1 MPESPRI
8 RVVAETARRHDS
20 GGRKRRRERMGG
32 RKEGT
37 REGSARVCGW
47 PAVIRLIE
55 NASTAPAVGVN
66 SGGDAELVMLG

>member
-1 MPESPRI
+1 
-8 RVVAETARRHDS
+8 
-20 GGRKRRRERMGG
+20 MGG